1 MVSWFPVKPCGRWHM
16 KQIDFD
22 YSGDGALEKT
32 FEYVF
37 KSHYAKLTVFAN
49 RLLNDVDVAEEIVA
63 DALTCLWEKRGT
75 IAFTSSVTGYLYK
88 MVQNRCMN
96 YLKHQRVENEYVN
109 YLIRHNLIDELPE
122 HDCDPYQEK
131 ELSQQIRQAIDAL
144 PEKCREVFLL
154 SRFEYLKNREI
165 AERLNISQNTVERQI
180 TIALEKLR
188 RSLEYIATAVV
199 VWMF

>member
-1 MVSWFPVKPCGRWHM
+1 MMENNFDSLGDQASVK
-16 KQIDFD
+16 
-22 YSGDGALEKT
+22 A

-37 KSHYAKLTVFAN
+37 KSHYTKLTIFAN
-49 RLLNDVDVAEEIVA
+49 KFLNDIDIAEEIVS
-63 DALTCLWEKRGT
+63 DALTCLWEKRST
-75 IAFTSSVTGYLYK
+75 ITFSSSVTGYLYK

-96 YLKHQRVENEYVN
+96 HLKHQRVENEYVN
-109 YLIRHNLIDELPE
+109 YLIRNNLLEELPE

-131 ELSQQIRQAIDAL
+131 ELTQQIRQAVDAL
-144 PEKCREVFLL
+144 PERCREVFLL

-188 RSLEYIATAVV
+188 KNLEYIAMSVV